1 MRRRRNLGDGRTC
14 HIRQVH
20 LGETANRFGIVVI
33 YYSIKPLLRYS
44 HSCITSQLLP
54 SLPFIYFPS
63 ILGSM
68 NTKPQQISREA
79 IDEFKASYEE
89 EFGKTLS
96 DNEVQE
102 VAIRLLRFFG
112 IVTKDGSQ
120 PH

>member
-1 MRRRRNLGDGRTC
+1 MGRRRNIGDGRTC

-33 YYSIKPLLRYS
+33 YYSIKPLWRYA

-68 NTKPQQISREA
+68 NTKPQQLSREA
-79 IDEFKASYEE
+79 MDDFKAIYQE
-89 EFGKTLS
+89 EFGEVLS
-96 DNEVQE
+96 DDEVQE
-102 VAIRLLRFFG
+102 IAMRLLRFFG
-112 IVTKDGSQ
+112 ILNKV
-120 PH
+120 